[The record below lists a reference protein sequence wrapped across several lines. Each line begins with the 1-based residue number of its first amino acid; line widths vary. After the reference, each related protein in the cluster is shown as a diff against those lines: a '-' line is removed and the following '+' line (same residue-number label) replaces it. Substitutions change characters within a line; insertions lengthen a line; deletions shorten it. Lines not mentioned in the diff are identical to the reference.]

1 MGGERS
7 LHGGTAVHIYCFI
20 FSVFE
25 LFSRTEDNGDDDNYD
40 DIINKIMNNKTSEA
54 SHSF

>member
-7 LHGGTAVHIYCFI
+7 LHGEAAVHIYCFL

-25 LFSRTEDNGDDDNYD
+25 LLSRTEDDGDDDDNYD
-40 DIINKIMNNKTSEA
+40 DIIIY
-54 SHSF
+54 

>member
-7 LHGGTAVHIYCFI
+7 LHGEAAVHIYCFL

-25 LFSRTEDNGDDDNYD
+25 LLSRTEDNGDDGNYD
-40 DIINKIMNNKTSEA
+40 NIIIY
-54 SHSF
+54 

>member
-7 LHGGTAVHIYCFI
+7 LHGEAAVHIYCFL

-25 LFSRTEDNGDDDNYD
+25 LLSRTGDNGYDDNYD
-40 DIINKIMNNKTSEA
+40 DIIIY
-54 SHSF
+54 